1 LNQKLKS
8 YIKGLWINARN
19 NRVERGRETGTRKFR
34 GREVY
39 GKLEK
44 RGRDARLPLVREQHE
59 IGKKFET

>member
-1 LNQKLKS
+1 M
-8 YIKGLWINARN
+8 
-19 NRVERGRETGTRKFR
+19 ERGRETGTRKFR